1 MRGRASEQTP
11 IGFAG
16 RGGPDFARHDRAK
29 GVAGFGRITAVAPAK
44 AGAAVVLRSGAGIS
58 LQRPPPSR
66 GRRVVQYPLTTP
78 KRPLEPFV
86 SNDAFNARATF
97 VRSSRGWCAALPKS
111 AGQIGRTHV

>member
-1 MRGRASEQTP
+1 MRSMRGRASEQTP

-66 GRRVVQYPLTTP
+66 GRRVRSEEHTSELQSLMRISYAVLCL
-78 KRPLEPFV
+78 KKKKNLDI
-86 SNDAFNARATF
+86 NIDLAT
-97 VRSSRGWCAALPKS
+97 
-111 AGQIGRTHV
+111 

>member
-66 GRRVVQYPLTTP
+66 GRRVMQYPLPTP
-78 KRPLEPFV
+78 K
-86 SNDAFNARATF
+86 AARSEEQTSELQSLMRISYAVF
-97 VRSSRGWCAALPKS
+97 CLQKKNQQYLPITT
-111 AGQIGRTHV
+111 Q